1 MPCRAKSQRGAVL
14 AAVLLTFS
22 IAWPTALAAKDRNVS
37 DSADT
42 SAPQLSVHVYGFPQ
56 LSPRLLK
63 AAELEAVYML
73 RSVPVDLRWIDWVSP
88 APAGW
93 MSDRAPTD
101 LVVRVIAKA
110 LPQADADALGIA
122 GSSEQGG
129 AAFIFYDRVLAFRT
143 PARPLSSILGRVL
156 AHEITHL
163 LLPTEGHSD
172 FGLMRAKWSADDLRT
187 QSSICRGLPVASIR
201 LMQKEALRRVA
212 EARSLVPK

>member
-1 MPCRAKSQRGAVL
+1 MPCRANSQPAAAL

-22 IAWPTALAAKDRNVS
+22 VAWPTALAARDRNGS

-63 AAELEAVYML
+63 AAELEAVRML
-73 RSVPVDLRWIDWVSP
+73 RNVPVDLKWIDCVSQ
-88 APAGW
+88 ASARC
-93 MSDRAPTD
+93 MSDLAPTD

-110 LPQADADALGIA
+110 LPQAGADALGIA

-129 AAFIFYDRVLAFRT
+129 AAFVFYDRVVTFRT
-143 PARPLSSILGRVL
+143 HARRLSSILGLVL

-163 LLPTEGHSD
+163 LLPTESHSD

-187 QSSICRGLPVASIR
+187 ESSICMGLPVASIR

-212 EARSLVPK
+212 AARSFVPK